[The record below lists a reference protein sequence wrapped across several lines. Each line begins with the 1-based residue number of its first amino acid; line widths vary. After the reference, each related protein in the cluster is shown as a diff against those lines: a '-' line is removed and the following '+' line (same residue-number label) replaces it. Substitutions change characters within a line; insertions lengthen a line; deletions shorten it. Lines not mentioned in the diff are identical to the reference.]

1 MILVFLFW
9 FCALAMFHSYVLFPL
24 LLNVFSIGKKP
35 NSVIFSSTDSDL
47 PNVFLL
53 MAVFNEEKVIRQKL
67 ESVFSTSYPLHKLHV
82 YIGSD
87 NSTDGTDSIVQ
98 QFPVVKFFKYEGRN
112 GKPNVL
118 NKLML
123 EVESRINKSTD
134 VLLFT
139 DANVF
144 FEVNTIYEMA
154 KHFKNENVSLVG
166 ANILNKGVRKD
177 GISFQETSYI
187 QRENGIKYLEGLN
200 WGTMMGAFGGGYAL
214 RANCWLPIPPKFIVD
229 DFYLSMNV
237 LAKKKN
243 AILELNSIC
252 YEDVSNEIENEFN
265 RKARM
270 QAGNFQNLA
279 VYWKQLFRFD
289 AVSFCFLSHKVIR
302 WCGPFFLLLA
312 FVSNFFLIQL
322 NVFYQCTFLL
332 QCFLF
337 LTPFI
342 DSVFKK
348 INLHL
353 SPLRFASY
361 FIIMNLA
368 LAKGF
373 LVFVKGVETNAWNRT
388 ERNI

>member
-1 MILVFLFW
+1 MISVFLFW
-9 FCALAMFHSYVLFPL
+9 LCVLVMFHSYVLFPL
-24 LLNVFSIGKKP
+24 LLNVFSKGKKP
-35 NSVIFSSTDSDL
+35 NSISFSSTDSDL

-53 MAVFNEEKVIRQKL
+53 MSVYNEEKVIRQKL
-67 ESVFSTSYPLHKLHV
+67 ESVFSTSYPLNKLHV

-87 NSTDGTDSIVQ
+87 NSTDNSNSIVQ
-98 QFPVVKFFKYEGRN
+98 QFPTVKFFNYEGRN

-123 EVESRINKSTD
+123 EVKNRLNKSTD
-134 VLLFT
+134 ILLFT

-144 FEVNTIYEMA
+144 FEPNTVYEMV
-154 KHFKNENVSLVG
+154 KHFKNGNISLVG
-166 ANILNKGVRKD
+166 ANILNKGVRED

-187 QRENGIKYLEGLN
+187 QRENGIKYFEGLN

-214 RANCWLPIPPKFIVD
+214 RADCWLPIPPKFIVD

-237 LAKKKN
+237 LAKNKR

-252 YEDVSNEIENEFN
+252 YEDVSNEMENEFN

-302 WCGPFFLLLA
+302 WFGPLFLLLA
-312 FVSNFFLIQL
+312 FVSNLFLIQL
-322 NVFYQCTFLL
+322 NTFYQLTFLL
-332 QCFLF
+332 QCFL
-337 LTPFI
+337 LLSPMI
-342 DSVFKK
+342 DAAFKK

-353 SPLRFASY
+353 PLLRFGSY

>member
-1 MILVFLFW
+1 MISVFIFW
-9 FCALAMFHSYVLFPL
+9 FCVLTMFHSYVLFPV
-24 LLNVFSIGKKP
+24 LLNVFSKGKKP

-53 MAVFNEEKVIRQKL
+53 MAVYNEEKVIRQKL
-67 ESVFSTSYPLHKLHV
+67 ESVFSTSYPLNKLHV

-87 NSTDGTDSIVQ
+87 NSADKTNSIVQ
-98 QFPVVKFFKYEGRN
+98 QFNSVKFFNYEGRN

-123 EVESRINKSTD
+123 EVESKTNKSTD

-144 FEVNTIYEMA
+144 FDVNTIYEMV
-154 KHFKNENVSLVG
+154 KHFKNESISLVG
-166 ANILNKGVRKD
+166 ANILNKGLRKD

-214 RANCWLPIPPKFIVD
+214 RADCWKPIPKKFIVD

-237 LAKKKN
+237 IAKNKC

-270 QAGNFQNLA
+270 QAGNFQNLS
-279 VYWKQLFRFD
+279 VYWKQLFRFN

-302 WCGPFFLLLA
+302 WSGPFFLVLA
-312 FVSNFFLIQL
+312 FVANLFLIHL
-322 NVFYQCTFLL
+322 HVFYQLTFLL
-332 QCFLF
+332 QCFL
-337 LTPFI
+337 LLSPI
-342 DSVFKK
+342 ADSVFKK

-353 SPLRFASY
+353 SLLRFASY

-373 LVFVKGVETNAWNRT
+373 FVFVKGVETNAWHRT

>member
-9 FCALAMFHSYVLFPL
+9 FCALTMFHSYVVFPL
-24 LLNVFSIGKKP
+24 LLNVFSKGKKP

-53 MAVFNEEKVIRQKL
+53 MAVYNEEKVIKQKL

-87 NSTDGTDSIVQ
+87 NSTDKTNSIVQ
-98 QFPVVKFFKYEGRN
+98 QFTSVKFFNYEGRN

-123 EVESRINKSTD
+123 EVESITNKSTD

-144 FEVNTIYEMA
+144 FDVNTIYEMV
-154 KHFKNENVSLVG
+154 KHFKNESISLVG
-166 ANILNKGVRKD
+166 ANILNKGLRKD

-187 QRENGIKYLEGLN
+187 QRENSIKYLEGLN

-214 RANCWLPIPPKFIVD
+214 RADCWKPIPEKFIVD

-237 LAKKKN
+237 IAKNKC
-243 AILELNSIC
+243 AILELNSVC

-265 RKARM
+265 RKTRM
-270 QAGNFQNLA
+270 QAGNFQNLS
-279 VYWKQLFRFD
+279 VYWKQLFRFN

-312 FVSNFFLIQL
+312 FVSNFFLTQL

-337 LTPFI
+337 LSPII

-353 SPLRFASY
+353 SLLRFASY

-373 LVFVKGVETNAWNRT
+373 FVFVKGVETNAWNRT

>member
-1 MILVFLFW
+1 MISVFLFW
-9 FCALAMFHSYVLFPL
+9 FCVLTMFHSYVLFPL
-24 LLNVFSIGKKP
+24 LLKVFSTGKKP
-35 NSVIFSSTDSDL
+35 NQITFSVDDANL
-47 PNVFLL
+47 PNVFLF
-53 MAVFNEEKVIRQKL
+53 MAVYNEEKVIRQKL
-67 ESVFSTSYPLHKLHV
+67 ESVFATSYPLNKLHV

-87 NSTDGTDSIVQ
+87 NSTDETNSIIQ
-98 QFPVVKFFKYEGRN
+98 QFPSVTFFNYEGRN

-123 EVESRINKSTD
+123 EAENSINKSTD

-144 FEVNTIYEMA
+144 FETNTIYEMV
-154 KHFKNENVSLVG
+154 KHFKNESISLVG
-166 ANILNKGVRKD
+166 ANILSKGVRKD

-200 WGTMMGAFGGGYAL
+200 WGTMMGAFGGGYTL
-214 RANCWLPIPPKFIVD
+214 RADCWLPIPPKFIVD

-237 LAKKKN
+237 FAKNKK

-270 QAGNFQNLA
+270 QAGNFQNLS
-279 VYWKQLFRFD
+279 VYWTQLFRFD

-302 WCGPFFLLLA
+302 WCGPLFLLFA
-312 FVSNFFLIQL
+312 IVSNLFLIHL
-322 NVFYQCTFLL
+322 NAFYQITFLL
-332 QCFLF
+332 QCFL
-337 LTPFI
+337 LLSPVV
-342 DSVFKK
+342 DAAFKK

-353 SPLRFASY
+353 PLLRFASY

-373 LVFVKGVETNAWNRT
+373 LVYVKGVETNAWNRT